1 MDRST
6 ARDDAWL
13 AGRGRESD
21 PRVKRLCRLLGFGL
35 LCVFDSGRVEVFVEP
50 TPWRPR
56 HNAQR
61 RSKTD
66 HWLEVI
72 FIKSGDLFAKV
83 TAGSGDER
91 IAVIT
96 KTVGVKI
103 DTRPQRRSA
112 Y

>member
-1 MDRST
+1 
-6 ARDDAWL
+6 
-13 AGRGRESD
+13 
-21 PRVKRLCRLLGFGL
+21 
-35 LCVFDSGRVEVFVEP
+35 VEVFVEP